1 MAYQILLVDDVLL
14 NRKVVKV
21 ALSGLPDVTFL
32 EAADGVN
39 ALQVIHNETVN
50 LIILDL
56 IMPGEVAGFEVL
68 QEMKAS
74 GLYKHIPIIV
84 YSAVSDTASIKQALE
99 LGAYDYLIKPLKP
112 QELQTILPEK
122 VKDALHFPKMDDQ
135 QLAGRESCE
144 QADNGRDQLVIGV
157 VTEKEVAA
165 IKRLTDRKAELK
177 LKLKRLIDM
186 DKEELYCNLYDMI
199 IQEMGEVSTA
209 CEQWW
214 DEKYDKYQWA
224 NIVGDEIELDYDNG
238 QVLVKNTTKENKE
251 HHDDDPE
258 GKSTKIITVKER
270 EV

>member
-39 ALQVIHNETVN
+39 ALALLQSQTID

-56 IMPGEVAGFEVL
+56 IMPGEEAGFDVL
-68 QEMKAS
+68 REIKAS
-74 GLYKHIPIIV
+74 VLYKHIPVIV

-112 QELQTILPEK
+112 QELQSVLPEK
-122 VKDALHFPKMDDQ
+122 VKDALQSPQKKADKQ
-135 QLAGRESCE
+135 IELRQSC
-144 QADNGRDQLVIGV
+144 APDTRVRDQLVIGA
-157 VTEKEVAA
+157 VTAEEAA
-165 IKRLTDRKAELK
+165 SIKYLSNRKAELK

-186 DKEELYCNLYDMI
+186 DKEELYCTLYDML
-199 IQEMGEVSTA
+199 IQEMAEVSTA

-214 DEKYDKYQWA
+214 NEKYDKYEWA
-224 NIVGDEIELDYDNG
+224 NIVGDEIEIDYNNG
-238 QVLVKNTTKENKE
+238 HVLVKNLTKEGQDVASE
-251 HHDDDPE
+251 QDRA
-258 GKSTKIITVKER
+258 KIKKIMT
-270 EV
+270 

>member
-14 NRKVVKV
+14 NRKVVTV
-21 ALSGLPDVTFL
+21 ALSGLPDVAFL

-39 ALQVIHNETVN
+39 ALKVIHSETIN

-56 IMPGEVAGFEVL
+56 IMPGEVAGFDVL
-68 QEMKAS
+68 REIKAS
-74 GLYKHIPIIV
+74 VLYKHIPIIV

-122 VKDALHFPKMDDQ
+122 VKDALQLPSKKDEQ
-135 QLAGRESCE
+135 QLAGRESYG
-144 QADNGRDQLVIGV
+144 QAARGPDQLVIGV
-157 VTEKEVAA
+157 VTEEEVAT
-165 IKRLTDRKAELK
+165 IKYLTDRKAELK

-186 DKEELYCNLYDMI
+186 DKEELYCTLYDMI

-238 QVLVKNTTKENKE
+238 QVLVKNMMKESKKHPE
-251 HHDDDPE
+251 DDRQEPNA
-258 GKSTKIITVKER
+258 KI
-270 EV
+270 

>member
-39 ALQVIHNETVN
+39 ALKVIHSETIN

-56 IMPGEVAGFEVL
+56 IMPGEIAGFDILREI
-68 QEMKAS
+68 KAS
-74 GLYKHIPIIV
+74 VLYKHIPIIV

-122 VKDALHFPKMDDQ
+122 VKDALQLPPKKDDQ
-135 QLAGRESCE
+135 QLAGRESCG
-144 QADNGRDQLVIGV
+144 QAAKVRDQLVIGV
-157 VTEKEVAA
+157 VTEEEVAS
-165 IKRLTDRKAELK
+165 IKYLNDRKAELK

-186 DKEELYCNLYDMI
+186 DKEELYCTLYDML
-199 IQEMGEVSTA
+199 IQEMGEVSIA

-224 NIVGDEIELDYDNG
+224 NIIGDEIELDYDNG
-238 QVLVKNTTKENKE
+238 QVLVKNMTKESKE
-251 HHDDDPE
+251 HQDDDPE
-258 GKSTKIITVKER
+258 GKSAKI
-270 EV
+270 